1 MAEERLE
8 VLLAQ
13 LIGLQ
18 RQVLENENEGERKI
32 FHRMLDKHLMEVC
45 FKIAT
50 SMERRLFFH
59 GSAPLQRTLRC
70 LPDLKAPVYYSHGM
84 PYRNVDKV
92 KDLIHRAQ
100 HQLDPNTITPIRL
113 PHHKV
118 FLVDC

>member
-59 GSAPLQRTLRC
+59 GSAPLQRTLRS

-92 KDLIHRAQ
+92 RSFTSSIGHSISWIPTRS
-100 HQLDPNTITPIRL
+100 HQSVYHTT
-113 PHHKV
+113 K
-118 FLVDC
+118 FF